1 MPRRAATCLLLLALA
16 PLVAVQ
22 PCGLLPGGRLQGEPA
37 SNPEDDWS
45 FLDAEERC
53 QIELRPADP
62 YSVIVNCHQSGGR
75 LYAHSLIGGRKR
87 WTRLALENPNV
98 RVRLR
103 GRVYELV
110 ATRIDDAAERRR
122 VLSPGGGE
130 PPDGT
135 WLFRLAPRPGVDQA
149 PRSGSPAAR

>member
-1 MPRRAATCLLLLALA
+1 MPRRAATCLLCLALA
-16 PLVAVQ
+16 ALVGVE
-22 PCGLLPGGRLQGEPA
+22 PCGLLPGGRLEGEPA

-53 QIELRPADP
+53 QIELRSEDP
-62 YSVIVNCHQSGGR
+62 YSVIVSCQQRDGR
-75 LYAHSLIGGRKR
+75 LYAHSWSGERKR
-87 WTRLALENPNV
+87 WTRLALENPDV

-110 ATRIDDAAERRR
+110 ATRVDDAEERRR
-122 VLSPGGGE
+122 VLRPEGGD

-135 WLFRLAPRPGVDQA
+135 WLFRLAPRPGEAQT